1 MKQGWLKEKLM
12 EKGIAKEYWFYY
24 KNDLKQCCTWI
35 KDKNKWYYLDK
46 GGKMVVGWFQ
56 THINANKWFYANQD
70 GSMATGWLKYKD
82 DWYYLEEQSNGH
94 QGEMY
99 CNGTYFISGANY
111 TFNNNGAWKK
121 NNLVTREQLHQVGW
135 KNVSDLILKD
145 LNSCLEKFNI
155 NTPGRIRH
163 FISQCSH
170 ESACG
175 IYTREL
181 ANGSAYEGRKDL
193 GNTQVGD
200 GKKFKGAGYLQLTG
214 RANYQALANYLND
227 QSIMQGVDY
236 VATHYPWTS
245 AGYWWY
251 KNNMNSLCDKG
262 VTCKDISY
270 RVNGGYN
277 GLSDRQ
283 NYYNKCCSIFK

>member
-1 MKQGWLKEKLM
+1 MSKVWKWCLEENGQLLVGWQQV
-12 EKGIAKEYWFYY
+12 
-24 KNDLKQCCTWI
+24 N
-35 KDKNKWYYLDK
+35 NKWYYLYPN
-46 GGKMVVGWFQ
+46 GTMATGW
-56 THINANKWFYANQD
+56 IEKDNKWFYLNKD
-70 GSMATGWLKYKD
+70 GVMQTGWLQDKGE
-82 DWYYLEEQSNGH
+82 WYYLEEKSNGH

-99 CNGTYFISGANY
+99 CNGTYPIGGKSYKFNSSGV
-111 TFNNNGAWKK
+111 WVKDS
-121 NNLVTREQLHQVGW
+121 LVTKEQLNAIGW
-135 KNVSDLILKD
+135 KNVSNLVLKD

-155 NTPGRIRH
+155 NTPGRISH

-175 IYTREL
+175 VYTKEL

-251 KNNMNSLCDKG
+251 KNNMNNLCDKG
-262 VTCKDISY
+262 ATCKDITY
-270 RVNGGYN
+270 KVNGGDN
-277 GLSDRQ
+277 GLTDRQ